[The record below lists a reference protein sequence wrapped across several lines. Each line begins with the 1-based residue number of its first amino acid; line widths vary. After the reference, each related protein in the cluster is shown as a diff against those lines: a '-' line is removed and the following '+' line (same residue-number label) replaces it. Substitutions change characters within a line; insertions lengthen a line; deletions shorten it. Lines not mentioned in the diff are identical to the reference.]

1 MESILGSIK
10 QLLGVSTEDSY
21 FDAEIT
27 MHINS
32 VFSILTQLGVGP
44 NTGYRITTPMDS
56 WEDFLGDRIDLEII
70 KSYIYNK
77 VRLMY
82 DPPQNSFL
90 VKTIE
95 DQCKEFEWRLNV
107 QADCKQKETE

>member
-27 MHINS
+27 MHINT
-32 VFSILTQLGVGP
+32 VFSILAQLGVGP
-44 NTGYRITTPMDS
+44 SIGYRITTPMDS
-56 WEDFLGDRIDLEII
+56 WEDFLGDRTDLEFI
-70 KSYIYNK
+70 KSYIYSK

-95 DQCKEFEWRLNV
+95 DQCKELEWRLNA
-107 QADCKQKETE
+107 QTDYELKETE